1 MLVAIIIRQVLED
14 SILGMG
20 TIKNSWMQ
28 LSNPENK
35 IHEEVVKVEISSEG
49 LKALKDEEKIAFLQ
63 ESLQTAGS
71 LHRIEQGSDIRLKYG
86 YVSAGELMKEKAPEE
101 YEKYSFLLTK
111 GFERN
116 DENILL
122 DATRYMLQIGR
133 ANLKK
138 MHLFFKTIRSFVMIG
153 MRY

>member
-1 MLVAIIIRQVLED
+1 
-14 SILGMG
+14 MG

-71 LHRIEQGSDIRLKYG
+71 LHRIEQGRLNWNPSFQFASLSSDLANRLHK
-86 YVSAGELMKEKAPEE
+86 
-101 YEKYSFLLTK
+101 
-111 GFERN
+111 
-116 DENILL
+116 
-122 DATRYMLQIGR
+122 
-133 ANLKK
+133 
-138 MHLFFKTIRSFVMIG
+138 
-153 MRY
+153 

>member
-63 ESLQTAGS
+63 ES
-71 LHRIEQGSDIRLKYG
+71 G

-122 DATRYMLQIGR
+122 DATRYMLDWQSEFEKDAPIFQNYQKFR
-133 ANLKK
+133 DDWDAILK
-138 MHLFFKTIRSFVMIG
+138 SYGFVK
-153 MRY
+153 R

>member
-1 MLVAIIIRQVLED
+1 
-14 SILGMG
+14 
-20 TIKNSWMQ
+20 MQ

-116 DENILL
+116 LSSPAILKAPLSACFWKNVIYSLTHSLSTLIVPFESTKSSPSIFNDEIKAFETEISLRDYL
-122 DATRYMLQIGR
+122 T
-133 ANLKK
+133 
-138 MHLFFKTIRSFVMIG
+138 
-153 MRY
+153 

>member
-101 YEKYSFLLTK
+101 
-111 GFERN
+111 

-122 DATRYMLQIGR
+122 DATRYMLDWQSEFEKDAPIFQNYQKFR
-133 ANLKK
+133 DDWDAILK
-138 MHLFFKTIRSFVMIG
+138 SYGFVK
-153 MRY
+153 R